1 MFIEVTNY
9 ESPGKV
15 LINVNSIT
23 SISDAHHATA
33 KSAIVYP
40 VTYAGTDD
48 DGVYREKSVLHRGL
62 FKESYASLRGALARN
77 GQIVNVEDHL

>member
-40 VTYAGTDD
+40 VTYAGADD
-48 DGVYREKSVLHRGL
+48 DGKMSGSRGI
-62 FKESYASLRGALARN
+62 LAFMAGRPHSRN
-77 GQIVNVEDHL
+77 GSGPSGILGGNP

>member
-23 SISDAHHATA
+23 SISNAHHATA
-33 KSAIVYP
+33 RSAIVYP
-40 VTYAGTDD
+40 VTCVGTDD
-48 DGVYREKSVLHRGL
+48 DGVYREKSVLRRGL
-62 FKESYASLRGALARN
+62 FMESYTSLRNALARG
-77 GQIVNVEDHL
+77 GQIINAL

>member
-33 KSAIVYP
+33 KSAIV
-40 VTYAGTDD
+40 VAAGTDD